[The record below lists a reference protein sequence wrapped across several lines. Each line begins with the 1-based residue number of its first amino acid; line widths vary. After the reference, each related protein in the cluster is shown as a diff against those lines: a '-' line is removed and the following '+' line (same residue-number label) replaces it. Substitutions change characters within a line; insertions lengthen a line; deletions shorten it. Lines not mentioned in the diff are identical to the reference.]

1 VISPLLANV
10 YLHALDRAWQQ
21 RAGRLG
27 VPVRYADDLVVVCYE
42 QWQAE
47 AALAEL
53 RALLADL
60 GLELAEAKTR
70 LVHLDENGEGFD
82 FLGFHHRMVESKR
95 KPGRWFLARF
105 PSARARQA
113 ARARIREI
121 TDRRRLWLPPEEI
134 VADLNRFLRGWGGYF
149 RYGNS
154 TRCFDKIDRFS
165 FDRVARFLGEK
176 HKRQRP
182 LNEGRALLARE
193 RDLIPRKLVGT
204 VGWKPVPYKSVHATR

>member
-1 VISPLLANV
+1 MISPLLANV
-10 YLHALDRAWQQ
+10 YLHALDRAWQE

-27 VPVRYADDLVVVCYE
+27 VLVRYADDLVVLCYE

-53 RALLADL
+53 RALLAGL

-70 LVHLDENGEGFD
+70 LVRLDEGGEGFD

-95 KPGRWFLARF
+95 KPGRWFLARW
-105 PSARARQA
+105 PSARATRT
-113 ARARIREI
+113 ARDRIREI
-121 TDRRRLWLPPEEI
+121 TARRRLWLPPEEI

-149 RYGNS
+149 RYDNS
-154 TRCFDKIDRFS
+154 SRCFDKIDSFS

-182 LNEGRALLARE
+182 LNEGRALLARQ
-193 RDLIPRKLVGT
+193 RDLIPRRLVGT
-204 VGWKPVPYKSVHATR
+204 VGWTPVPYKPVHATR